1 MSADRRWRG
10 RASRVTR
17 GAMTKPWILYGANGY
32 TGELIARAAAQQG
45 LRPIL
50 AGRNRAA
57 IEKLAG
63 ELGLEHRVFGL
74 EDADAL
80 AGQLEGASLVL
91 HTAGPFSATS
101 EPMLTGCLRARAH
114 YLDIT
119 GEISVFEACKARDA
133 EAKRRGVVVLPG
145 VGFDVVPSDCLA
157 RALAEALPGAVKL
170 ELAFRALGSMS
181 RGTLKTMMEHVG
193 HGVQVRRGGKI
204 ETVPAGSIKHEIE
217 FAGKPRTVVAIGWG
231 DVSTAYHST
240 GIADITV
247 SMAMPPA
254 QLRGLKVLTMLAP
267 LLRRPRVIKVLQAIV
282 GRTVKGPNE
291 QTREAL
297 HSELWGKVT
306 GIDGASVEG
315 RLRTPEGYKTTVI
328 TALACVRRLLAET
341 PEAGYQTP
349 SSAFGAGLVRTLP
362 GFLLEIG
369 AAHRAA

>member
-1 MSADRRWRG
+1 MA
-10 RASRVTR
+10 RAGELGYT

-57 IEKLAG
+57 IEALAT

-74 EDADAL
+74 DDADAL
-80 AGQLEGASLVL
+80 AGQLEGCSLVL

-119 GEISVFEACKARDA
+119 GEIAVFEACKARDA
-133 EAKRRGVVVLPG
+133 EARARGVVVLPG

-170 ELAFRALGSMS
+170 ELAFQALGSMS

-204 ETVPAGSIKHEIE
+204 EAVPAGSLQRTIE

-254 QLRGLKVLTMLAP
+254 QLRGLKVLNMLAP
-267 LLRRPRVIKVLQAIV
+267 LLRSKTVIRLLQAIV
-282 GRTVKGPNE
+282 GRTVHGPDE
-291 QTREAL
+291 KTREAARAD
-297 HSELWGKVT
+297 LWGKVT
-306 GIDGASVEG
+306 GLDGSSVEG
-315 RLRTPEGYKTTVI
+315 RLGTPEGYKTTVI
-328 TALACVRRLLAET
+328 TALACVKRLLGDGAE
-341 PEAGYQTP
+341 PGYQTP

-362 GFLLEIG
+362 GFSLEVG
-369 AAHRAA
+369 EVRKGG

>member
-17 GAMTKPWILYGANGY
+17 GVMTKPWMLYGANGY

-63 ELGLEHRVFGL
+63 ELGLEHRVFDLG
-74 EDADAL
+74 DGDAL
-80 AGQLEGASLVL
+80 AGQIEGMALVL

-101 EPMLTGCLRARAH
+101 EPMLTACLRAGAH

-119 GEISVFEACKARDA
+119 GEIGVFEACKARDA
-133 EAKRRGVVVLPG
+133 EAKARGVVVLPG

-170 ELAFRALGSMS
+170 ELAFQALGSMS
-181 RGTLKTMMEHVG
+181 RGTMKTMMEHVG

-204 ETVPAGSIKHEIE
+204 ETVPAGSLQRTIE
-217 FAGKPRTVVAIGWG
+217 FSGKPRTVVAIGWG

-240 GIADITV
+240 GIGDITV
-247 SMAMPPA
+247 SMTMPPA
-254 QLRGLKVLTMLAP
+254 QLRGLKVLTLLGP
-267 LLRRPRVIKVLQAIV
+267 LLRRPAVIRLLQAIV
-282 GRTVKGPNE
+282 GRTVHGPSE
-291 QTREAL
+291 QLRESA
-297 HSELWGKVT
+297 HAELWGKVT
-306 GIDGASVEG
+306 GADGRSLEG

-328 TALACVRRLLAET
+328 TALECVRRTLGEGAA
-341 PEAGYQTP
+341 AGYQTP
-349 SSAFGAGLVRTLP
+349 SSAFGAGLVRALP
-362 GFLLEIG
+362 GFLLALGEV
-369 AAHRAA
+369 RPV